1 MPGARS
7 GGSGG
12 DGSNSGGYSGDAS
25 GAVTVWEVVSLL
37 GKLLGTV
44 AALKVILYLLRV
56 CLAMAWKSGG
66 ASHSELIHNLRSKCH
81 LCALWGSW
89 GRLGLDRVLLGS
101 SGTFWLRRRVASVV
115 PNGVRLQ
122 SPPSGPV
129 TRRRRGLEREKKS
142 QGPLLVGA
150 GAVVSLQALREGV
163 RRGEED
169 ESIAIADAGRN
180 FSGGSPVESSVGGG
194 ERESGDAVPERLVF
208 QEPLQVLDQ
217 QGVVSVLIIQAV
229 GGESYNC
236 AVTKT
241 CSKSYQV
248 AVIWAIAAAS
258 HRSTSSVCAAQLVT
272 VTVSR
277 EDPGELL
284 NPEGTCYHRSV
295 KIASEAERSSYSFK
309 TVSIQYKYMLC
320 VRDLVLYEYPLH
332 CPAKLGG
339 SPKHAYALELLFD
352 QLHEGAKALDVGSGS
367 GILTACFAR
376 IVEKVVGCSGKVI
389 GIDHIKELVD
399 DSINNVRKD
408 DPTLLSSG
416 RVQLV
421 VGDGRMGYAEEAP
434 YDAIHVG
441 AAAPVV
447 PQAECP
453 YSNTAGILALP
464 SLLMLIDQLKPG
476 GRLILPVGPAG
487 GNQMLEQYD
496 KLQDGSVKMK
506 PLMGVIYVPL
516 TDKEKQWSRW
526 K

>member
-7 GGSGG
+7 GGTGG
-12 DGSNSGGYSGDAS
+12 DSSHSGDSSGDAS

-44 AALKVILYLLRV
+44 AALKVVLYLLRV

-66 ASHSELIHNLRSKCH
+66 ASHSELIHNLRS
-81 LCALWGSW
+81 
-89 GRLGLDRVLLGS
+89 
-101 SGTFWLRRRVASVV
+101 F
-115 PNGVRLQ
+115 
-122 SPPSGPV
+122 
-129 TRRRRGLEREKKS
+129 
-142 QGPLLVGA
+142 
-150 GAVVSLQALREGV
+150 QATI
-163 RRGEED
+163 
-169 ESIAIADAGRN
+169 SA
-180 FSGGSPVESSVGGG
+180 P
-194 ERESGDAVPERLVF
+194 
-208 QEPLQVLDQ
+208 
-217 QGVVSVLIIQAV
+217 
-229 GGESYNC
+229 
-236 AVTKT
+236 
-241 CSKSYQV
+241 
-248 AVIWAIAAAS
+248 
-258 HRSTSSVCAAQLVT
+258 H
-272 VTVSR
+272 
-277 EDPGELL
+277 
-284 NPEGTCYHRSV
+284 
-295 KIASEAERSSYSFK
+295 
-309 TVSIQYKYMLC
+309 M
-320 VRDLVLYEYPLH
+320 
-332 CPAKLGG
+332 
-339 SPKHAYALELLFD
+339 HAYALELLFD

-376 IVEKVVGCSGKVI
+376 MVGSSGKVI

-408 DPTLLSSG
+408 DPVLLSSG

-447 PQAECP
+447 PQA
-453 YSNTAGILALP
+453 
-464 SLLMLIDQLKPG
+464 LIDQLKPG